1 MAVGQRSVAVKA
13 LQGKAAAAAAWKA
26 LSECLCLVAMLDRNI
41 PPAAE
46 QWMADH
52 ARAHTVRVRA
62 PQAAGVS
69 ARSAVAK
76 LILRAVHAIR

>member
-1 MAVGQRSVAVKA
+1 
-13 LQGKAAAAAAWKA
+13 
-26 LSECLCLVAMLDRNI
+26 MLDRNI

-46 QWMADH
+46 QRMADH

>member
-1 MAVGQRSVAVKA
+1 MAVGQRSIAVKA
-13 LQGKAAAAAAWKA
+13 LQEKAAAAAWKA
-26 LSECLCLVAMLDRNI
+26 FPSGGASWLCRAAAFLLH
-41 PPAAE
+41 AE